1 MLLSTAF
8 YLSGL
13 ILFLK
18 SVTSDKRKGLY
29 LAGLFLTS
37 LMGVSSRENFAT
49 FPVVLL
55 LYDML
60 FLSGLNFKKARSH
73 WKAYVPVLLAFVYFI
88 YIVLNHS
95 YKKYGG
101 YGKGIPPLDYVLTQ
115 FSVHWTY
122 LRLMALPIN
131 QNLDYDYPLARTFF
145 ELRTLLSVAG
155 HAGLLGLSA
164 FYVKRKPL
172 ISFGLLWFLIA
183 LAPVSFMIALLEVSL
198 GDVIFEHRLYL
209 PSAGLMVLAAS
220 LLVKLSKSPSF
231 GRAVMPAAVI
241 LSLVLGTAAYARNA
255 VWSDGIRL
263 WSDVIDKSPRKAR
276 GYNNAS
282 MYYREDGQAE
292 RAIEFLKKALAITP
306 SIAESHYN
314 LGNAYSDK
322 GQFLKALQHYQKA
335 IELNPNFVNAHVN
348 LGILYN
354 KVGQPGKAIAHYE
367 WAVRLK
373 PDNPNPY
380 YNLANAYM
388 QQGRLDE
395 AASNYEKAI
404 RIMPD
409 DMGAH
414 NNLAIVY
421 INQGRID
428 EAITHYK
435 KAISLKP
442 DEPGIH
448 NNLAIAYRMK
458 GLNEKAAEHLS
469 IAEKLRR
476 KSKAK

>member
-60 FLSGLNFKKARSH
+60 FLSGLNFKRARSH

-95 YKKYGG
+95 YKTYDSHGI
-101 YGKGIPPLDYVLTQ
+101 GIPSLDYVFTQ
-115 FSVHWTY
+115 LGIHWTY

-131 QNLDYDYPLARTFF
+131 QNLDYDYPIAQTLFD
-145 ELRTLLSVAG
+145 LRTLLSAMG
-155 HAGLLGLSA
+155 YAGLLGLSA

-183 LAPVSFMIALLEVSL
+183 LAPVSFMIAILEVSL

-231 GRAVMPAAVI
+231 GKAVMPAAVI

-276 GYNNAS
+276 GYNNVS
-282 MYYREDGQAE
+282 MYYRGDGQTD

-306 SIAESHYN
+306 GIAKSHYN
-314 LGNAYSDK
+314 LGNAYKDK
-322 GQFLKALQHYQKA
+322 GQFEKALHHYLEA

-348 LGILYN
+348 LGILY
-354 KVGQPGKAIAHYE
+354 KKLGQPDKATEHYE
-367 WAVRLK
+367 LAVSLE
-373 PDNPNPY
+373 PDTPEPY

-388 QQGRLDE
+388 QQGHI
-395 AASNYEKAI
+395 EKAI
-404 RIMPD
+404 P
-409 DMGAH
+409 
-414 NNLAIVY
+414 
-421 INQGRID
+421 
-428 EAITHYK
+428 HYK
-435 KAISLKP
+435 KAIDLRP
-442 DEPGIH
+442 DDPDSH
-448 NNLAIAYRMK
+448 NNLAVAYRMK
-458 GLNEKAAEHLS
+458 GLEAEAQKHIR
-469 IAEKLRR
+469 IAESLRQ
-476 KSKAK
+476 KKK